1 MNDSRLEIERPFA
14 LTAIGWLTAAVGLML
29 VVGTLY
35 RVTSGR
41 ADSTARIALVVGVVE
56 LLIGGS
62 MGFGAR
68 WAYWPIRILTPIN
81 FVISVVTTVI
91 GSNSLVLWA
100 VLFGVATLILWGP
113 DRLVGR
119 FQVAIRR
126 WRARQPVLVAPA
138 DVASPET
145 GGAERM
151 AA

>member
-1 MNDSRLEIERPFA
+1 MNETRLEVERPFA
-14 LTAIGWLTAAVGLML
+14 LIAIGWLTAAVGFML

-41 ADSTARIALVVGVVE
+41 ADSTARIALAVGVVE
-56 LLIGGS
+56 LLIGAF

-81 FVISVVTTVI
+81 FVIAVMTTIV
-91 GSNSLVLWA
+91 GSTSLILWA
-100 VLFGVATLILWGP
+100 VLFGLATLVLWGP

-126 WRARQPVLVAPA
+126 WRAHQPVVVGPSTVTPEAAP
-138 DVASPET
+138 
-145 GGAERM
+145 ERM